1 MNTSGT
7 APKRGGES
15 ANRRFQFQ
23 KRSQLFI
30 RPHNVMLSVAAMCI
44 SNPDRSRVA
53 IDGWDAAPT
62 PTGFD
67 GLYRP
72 LAAALSPSLIAS
84 ASLTYL
90 PFLVVP

>member
-1 MNTSGT
+1 MRISNEDRLSVGI
-7 APKRGGES
+7 
-15 ANRRFQFQ
+15 NRR
-23 KRSQLFI
+23 
-30 RPHNVMLSVAAMCI
+30 
-44 SNPDRSRVA
+44 
-53 IDGWDAAPT
+53 DAAPT

>member
-53 IDGWDAAPT
+53 IDG
-62 PTGFD
+62 
-67 GLYRP
+67 
-72 LAAALSPSLIAS
+72 
-84 ASLTYL
+84 
-90 PFLVVP
+90 